1 MPGNIFHFVY
11 SEGTSKKVNDTET
24 NIDKI
29 TKDNELIELNNVDK
43 KVDFFDYHYH
53 WKNRYEVEKID
64 NLLSKMIKFLHNE
77 TFMDIIN

>member
-11 SEGTSKKVNDTET
+11 SEGASKKVKDTET
-24 NIDKI
+24 NLDKV
-29 TKDNELIELNNVDK
+29 DELIELNNVDK
-43 KVDFFDYHYH
+43 RVDFFDYHYH

-64 NLLSKMIKFLHNE
+64 SLLSKMIKFLHDE